1 MEDLTLRYYDAEM
14 RYLREAAKEFAQTHP
29 TGQRCSTWIRPAH
42 PIRMSNACLKALLLD
57 GAAAGED

>member
-29 TGQRCSTWIRPAH
+29 DRAA
-42 PIRMSNACLKALLLD
+42 MLDLDKA
-57 GAAAGED
+57 GKIGRASCRERV